1 MLNISRQIYVKNMK
15 IEPKLRPRLSGMSEL
30 SQKNAKALLWI
41 FWEAS
46 SESWKCAP
54 KKLKTNPLKLIPNSY
69 LCKKIILR

>member
-1 MLNISRQIYVKNMK
+1 LKVQIYGKKVVLRT
-15 IEPKLRPRLSGMSEL
+15 ELRPRLSGMSEL

-69 LCKKIILR
+69 LCKK

>member
-1 MLNISRQIYVKNMK
+1 MWFDCSNLGKKVVLRT
-15 IEPKLRPRLSGMSEL
+15 ELRPRLSGMSEL

-54 KKLKTNPLKLIPNSY
+54 KKLKTNPLKLIPNTY

>member
-1 MLNISRQIYVKNMK
+1 LKVQIYGKKVVLRT
-15 IEPKLRPRLSGMSEL
+15 ELRPRLSGMSEL

-69 LCKKIILR
+69 LCEKIILR

>member
-15 IEPKLRPRLSGMSEL
+15 IEPKLRPKLSGMFEL
-30 SQKNAKALLWI
+30 SQKKAKVLVWI

-54 KKLKTNPLKLIPNSY
+54 KKL
-69 LCKKIILR
+69 

>member
-1 MLNISRQIYVKNMK
+1 
-15 IEPKLRPRLSGMSEL
+15 MSEL

>member
-1 MLNISRQIYVKNMK
+1 LKVQIYGKKVVLRT
-15 IEPKLRPRLSGMSEL
+15 ELRPRLSGMSEL

>member
-1 MLNISRQIYVKNMK
+1 MINYVTNLWKK
-15 IEPKLRPRLSGMSEL
+15 VVLRTELRPRLSGMSEL

-69 LCKKIILR
+69 LCEKIILR